1 MMCRRVDKLRLYLA
15 VLIHQKVKLQSE
27 RKVFQ
32 VCSNK
37 PQLSKNASAAPES
50 HISNLEKKNFLH
62 LNRGDFYKHG
72 MFECIVLFFL
82 RERQKARYLHNAATT
97 AVLGNSLNACK

>member
-50 HISNLEKKNFLH
+50 HISNLEKKKLSAPEQRGFLH
-62 LNRGDFYKHG
+62 AWH
-72 MFECIVLFFL
+72 V
-82 RERQKARYLHNAATT
+82 
-97 AVLGNSLNACK
+97 